1 MKVFFTGCLVRNQPK
16 NFLKVFLTFVLE
28 ISLIHFILPEVDR
41 FQTKKINTINYILIE
56 NLLGSFTHVTFHN
69 IS

>member
-16 NFLKVFLTFVLE
+16 NVLKVFLTFVLE
-28 ISLIHFILPEVDR
+28 IPLIHFILPEVDR
-41 FQTKKINTINYILIE
+41 FQTKKLNTINYILIE